1 MVGNLR
7 NELRAVQISVGRRC
21 WVPTRAKVLFSH
33 FCRLLGTGIGIA
45 VDISRGGPSVPAG
58 TSLDLDV
65 DVDLDL
71 DLDGGL
77 DLDLGMCRR
86 VSEQ

>member
-45 VDISRGGPSVPAG
+45 VDIPRGGPSVPAG
-58 TSLDLDV
+58 TSLDL
-65 DVDLDL
+65 DLDL

>member
-45 VDISRGGPSVPAG
+45 VDIPRGGPSVPAG
-58 TSLDLDV
+58 TSLDLDI
-65 DVDLDL
+65 DLDL